1 VTPSPTIPDSHD
13 AAVFRSRFNAIAA
26 VVVWSLCAV
35 ASAAAVVYAERDL
48 VAYLTPLALVA
59 FGAWMVLWNPSIAVD
74 DDAVHLVNVTKTIEI
89 PWPAVIQI
97 DTRYALTVQTPNR
110 RYSAAAAPAPG
121 RLTIARGGS
130 DTGHLKLDG
139 PARPG
144 DSPKTDSGAAAWLVR
159 DRWNRLV
166 EAGRIE
172 LGVAESTPVLV
183 RWHAASIAVCGA
195 LFAASVLALALS

>member
-1 VTPSPTIPDSHD
+1 VTPSPTIPEHPDV
-13 AAVFRSRFNAIAA
+13 AIFRSRFNTIGA
-26 VVVWSLCAV
+26 VVVWSLCAI
-35 ASAAAVVYAERDL
+35 AAAAAVIYAESDL
-48 VAYLTPLALVA
+48 VAYLAPLAFVA
-59 FGAWMVLWNPSIAVD
+59 FGTWMVLWNPSVLVD
-74 DDAVHLVNVTKTIEI
+74 DNAVRLVNVAKTIEI

-97 DTRYALTVQTPNR
+97 DTRYALTVQTPSG

-130 DTGHLKLDG
+130 DIGHLKLDG

-172 LGVAESTPVLV
+172 LGVAESTPVV
-183 RWHAASIAVCGA
+183 VSWHAASIAICGA